1 MFSLKKCLK
10 LEFVPIIRKKYGQFS
25 ENPQFGNKVWFSGPK
40 TTLDRTDLAAIY
52 WENALKFKHCVLF
65 KPNIGFTQNYEFIEK
80 LSKVLNCA
88 SLLSVWL
95 MQLVFHIDL
104 DKINTIRPKSAVSN
118 HDAHFYFSPGTREK
132 QLPTWDTNQT
142 GLTSSHVAWKPIFKR
157 SMTLKEVGAGVYI
170 LPRHRTVS
178 IQRHFQLR
186 FVFHL
191 F

>member
-142 GLTSSHVAWKPIFKR
+142 RRALPPPMWLESPYSKGVWHWRRWGQGCIFCQDTAQFPYKD
-157 SMTLKEVGAGVYI
+157 I
-170 LPRHRTVS
+170 
-178 IQRHFQLR
+178 FN
-186 FVFHL
+186 
-191 F
+191 